1 MITLKIFVLQLIVD
15 RNFSNMLKVVLCKS
29 DFFLIEGMQQLNIHI
44 KKKILETLPHT
55 TYKN

>member
-1 MITLKIFVLQLIVD
+1 
-15 RNFSNMLKVVLCKS
+15 MLKVVLCKS